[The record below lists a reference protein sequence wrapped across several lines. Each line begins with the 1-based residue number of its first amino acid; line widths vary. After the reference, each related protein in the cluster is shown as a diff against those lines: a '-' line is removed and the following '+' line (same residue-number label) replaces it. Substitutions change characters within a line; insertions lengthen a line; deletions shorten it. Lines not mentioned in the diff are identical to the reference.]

1 MRRFGF
7 SGLYVATAFGLAMM
21 VIPTRAGADL
31 TLYDRDGWSV
41 YTKGMVAAHYQLM
54 VGDADP
60 LPKSNGVLVGGLFL
74 DGGARDARD
83 NSLILS
89 RVRSGFIGS
98 QIGFGINRQI
108 SENVHVSSLLAVSL
122 NDISSSRG
130 SDPVKGV
137 DFREAWAALE
147 TPYGALKF
155 GRMFSIFGSASG
167 EVVLLAYRY
176 GLGSPCF
183 AELATIGCASV
194 GAGPIYAGFD
204 AQMRYITPRLAGLE
218 FQLAVSDPVKASD
231 FYVMTPFPRVDAQL
245 SYDNQFGPVKLRVI
259 GQGLWEEIQGVD
271 VTNLVKRAEVW
282 GAMGSAIL
290 KMDLPWGGPSL
301 GAGGWTGAGLGTRT
315 VLEVGTNDTSNPL
328 TFGGTNK
335 ELRIFRGFYGNVAFN
350 FHGSALAAGGG
361 ILYVRP
367 VISAPGK
374 DDDDPK
380 SNSVLS
386 QQAEAHLV
394 FTQQI
399 DAVVLTAEYMR
410 WSEQWHFGETRDLN
424 FGGVG
429 ANFTW

>member
-1 MRRFGF
+1 MRRFGV
-7 SGLYVATAFGLAMM
+7 SSLYWAAAFGLTIMM
-21 VIPTRAGADL
+21 IPTRARADL
-31 TLYDRDGWSV
+31 TLYDHDGWSV
-41 YTKGMVAAHYQLM
+41 YTRGMVAAHYQLM
-54 VGDADP
+54 IGDADP
-60 LPKSNGVLVGGLFL
+60 TTNHGVLVGGLFL

-83 NSLILS
+83 NSLLLS

-176 GLGSPCF
+176 ALGSPCF

-204 AQMRYITPRLAGLE
+204 AQMRYITPRVVGLE
-218 FQLAVSDPVKASD
+218 FQLAVSDPNKASD
-231 FYVMTPFPRVDAQL
+231 FYVLTPFPRLDAQL
-245 SYDNQFGPVKLRVI
+245 SYDNQFGPLKLRVI

-271 VTNLVKRAEVW
+271 QTNIVKRAEVW

-290 KMDLPWGGPSL
+290 KLNWPWGGPSL

-315 VLEVGTNDTSNPL
+315 VLEVGTNDTSKPL

-350 FHGSALAAGGG
+350 FQGSALAAGGG

-374 DDDDPK
+374 DDDDPM
-380 SNSVLS
+380 NNDVLA

-399 DAVVLTAEYMR
+399 DTVVLTAEYMR
-410 WSEQWHFGETRDLN
+410 WNEQWHFGEKRDLN